1 MMSSWCDVIKVF
13 IFHKVVRRIY
23 IHSRRVKMYSPLQ
36 YYGGIWLV
44 VSGSILLVFSL
55 QLGNYIS
62 KIEKAK

>member
-1 MMSSWCDVIKVF
+1 
-13 IFHKVVRRIY
+13 
-23 IHSRRVKMYSPLQ
+23 MYSPLQ